1 MEALNENR
9 EYEIVIQN
17 KHITMDKLKEKI
29 KSVGG
34 EIVQE
39 EKVFFHFSYQ
49 HPYKKNKDFIR
60 LRNEG
65 KHITLTYKI
74 HNHKFPIEHEVVV
87 NDFNSANQIINLLG
101 CKKKYECH
109 KLREIWKLEGCKEI
123 VFDTYPGIEIYAE
136 IECNS
141 EENIISSLEKLE
153 LDTDISKY
161 ERLFASKYYKD
172 MYGITQNSKEKLS
185 FKTAYNVLLERA
197 TKNKGILKERL
208 DIVNE
213 KHKDQIN
220 LLE

>member
-29 KSVGG
+29 KNLGG

-39 EKVFFHFSYQ
+39 EKVFFHFSYH

-65 KHITLTYKI
+65 KQITLTYKI
-74 HNHKFPIEHEVVV
+74 HNHKFPIEHEIIV
-87 NDFNSANQIINLLG
+87 NDFNSANQIIKLLG
-101 CKKKYECH
+101 CTKKYECH
-109 KLREIWKLEGCKEI
+109 KLREIWKMDGCKEI
-123 VFDTYPGIEIYAE
+123 VFDTYPGIETYAE

-141 EENIISSLEKLE
+141 EEDIISSLEKLE

-172 MYGITQNSKEKLS
+172 MYGIVQNSKKILS
-185 FKTAYNVLLERA
+185 FKTAYNVLLNKA
-197 TKNKGILKERL
+197 IKNKDILKERL

-213 KHKDQIN
+213 KHHEQIN
-220 LLE
+220 LLG